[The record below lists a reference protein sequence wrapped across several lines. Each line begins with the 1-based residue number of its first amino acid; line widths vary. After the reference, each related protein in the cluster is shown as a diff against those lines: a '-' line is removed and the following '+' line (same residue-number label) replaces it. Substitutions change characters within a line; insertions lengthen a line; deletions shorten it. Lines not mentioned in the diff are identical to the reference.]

1 MTSLSGGRSMKLSEQ
16 LQRAHESGDYG
27 QGLEGWPEQAQD
39 LEAEIDRLR
48 ELVQWLQ
55 STMHARVFRPGS
67 VSAPPQQAQQILL
80 SNAAD
85 DSAVLKRVQEQWAI
99 ERAQRCCIP
108 ATGEAKP

>member
-1 MTSLSGGRSMKLSEQ
+1 MKLSAKLE
-16 LQRAHESGDYG
+16 LDHLSEDFGDALNGYA
-27 QGLEGWPEQAQD
+27 EEAEA

-48 ELVQWLQ
+48 EQVQALKGANIPR
-55 STMHARVFRPGS
+55 TGS

-85 DSAVLKRVQEQWAI
+85 DAAVLKRVQEQWAI

-108 ATGEAKP
+108 VTGEPK